1 MAGQF
6 PIVGKQ
12 YKHFDD
18 GVDIAVDYTR
28 HDLNVTHINSV
39 RYSYNLEYMD
49 IDYDCSYTDF
59 IHSHPKVRI
68 SKNMIDVG
76 PRVRQMM
83 DELESELRSELRSA
97 RDEQDRLEAI
107 ESELGFT
114 IPRPNR
120 IGVADAINLDGSIN
134 LQAIGIKSE
143 PNPPPAPIRKLTRWE
158 LLELD

>member
-1 MAGQF
+1 M
-6 PIVGKQ
+6 
-12 YKHFDD
+12 
-18 GVDIAVDYTR
+18 
-28 HDLNVTHINSV
+28 
-39 RYSYNLEYMD
+39 E
-49 IDYDCSYTDF
+49 IDYNCSYIDF
-59 IHSHPKVRI
+59 INIHPKVRI

-83 DELESELRSELRSA
+83 DEIESELRSELRSA

-120 IGVADAINLDGSIN
+120 IGVSDAINLDGSIN
-134 LQAIGIKSE
+134 LQAIGKKLE
-143 PNPPPAPIRKLTRWE
+143 LNPPPAPIRKLTRWE